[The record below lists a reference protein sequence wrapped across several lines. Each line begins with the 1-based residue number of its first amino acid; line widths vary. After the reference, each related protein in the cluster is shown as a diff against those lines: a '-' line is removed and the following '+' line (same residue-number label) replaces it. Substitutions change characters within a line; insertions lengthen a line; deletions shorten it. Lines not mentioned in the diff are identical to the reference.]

1 MLSVRLLHL
10 ILLPVRRALLVGA
23 LLYVFS
29 ISASA
34 EICWEYTDVELA
46 KVPLKCVQIGNPA
59 VACSWNPNCNVD
71 NNPSD
76 CCMAVHDPG
85 ATQTIGDMHLR
96 WHNCLGNVTNNA
108 VPQPPNRGLRWFAF
122 HRQFESD
129 FNVYREGL
137 GLDKIDSLEWCPGM
151 IMPYG
156 HFGAELGP
164 LDHPLGCG
172 TGDNRPNGVACD
184 GCETFRRCLYLNGA
198 GPIGCP
204 APANPVC
211 SVNGVSFP
219 YTSLDQFKN
228 ADEIGAM
235 LDVYFHGDMHGAVS
249 DADGSGYNAD
259 CADPNCSPRDPMFW
273 RLHKA
278 LDDVMRAWQN
288 IKAVDVTLVIDR
300 SGSMSAPSG
309 TGVGTRL
316 QNAVEAADMFA
327 DLMEDGRSDGAVNR
341 IGIVSYSGNA
351 SNAALNMPLQNVTST
366 LRNPGGAFATTLA
379 ALSPSGS
386 TSIGSGVV
394 GAINQLCTGG
404 NCATHVLAP
413 GENERKA
420 MLLLTDGKENVA
432 PCLEAG
438 CQGGGGAAIDYA
450 ALDVTQA
457 CAVGLGNAAS
467 INGELLTI
475 FTERQGGIYL
485 NNTDASGTDLK
496 DFFAKC
502 FAQLT
507 DEFIGLDPSG
517 SIAAAVPAGP
527 IVPYESCDDNRITFT
542 AGWNR
547 SNLPGDRLNLLVT
560 APNGDAWVPA
570 ANYGELSNERSWAFK
585 RSPLPYRGQAQ
596 GTWNM
601 QLLRPQKAFVN
612 GFTTDSF
619 VKPAEGVAIVRRQ
632 IQRLCPIGDDG
643 QPSCKRVL
651 HFEDG
656 DQARSVYYG
665 ALKAENGMTVADHS
679 FEKDPARFARRL
691 REGRWDLIVYAHQAG
706 ADQKEVYDS
715 LLSRQVCS
723 GTPAIITDTRSARE
737 AAALLRC
744 AGAVRDPRVVNK
756 DHLVGSKSFVDVEAR
771 LRDPGYPVFSYGLQ
785 ALAANTAA
793 ADPAAQ
799 FASDRDN
806 ASAAI
811 IGKAL
816 SGGPIQWHKNV
827 LVTGLSQ
834 LTAFAPRTVPKTG
847 ETLKAAVRILPSV
860 QREGGYPDSRMTVE
874 VERPK
879 AGLGGLVKRRE
890 RAATVKGDPV
900 DSVELQLGQL
910 NIATS
915 KETYKLN
922 DRGENGD
929 LHALNGTYSADLPIS
944 AAVDGMYTFHYR
956 FDYKIGTCQARR
968 ELKQSL
974 YVDVKVSPT
983 HSNPVVG
990 EPRPAQ
996 GGKRYP
1002 LTLRPQDALG
1012 NIVGPGRTAH
1022 AACAKPC
1029 SCDAKDVVDRNDG
1042 SYTIGLLVPDS
1053 VELSACKVEAFGAN
1067 FALAKRPRFPGR
1079 DSGAP

>member
-1 MLSVRLLHL
+1 MFTECFLRFPNL
-10 ILLPVRRALLVGA
+10 RAARAWLAGA
-23 LLYVFS
+23 LLFLFAGSVP
-29 ISASA
+29 A

-76 CCMAVHDPG
+76 CCMAVHDPS
-85 ATQTIGDMHLR
+85 ATQTIGDMHRR
-96 WHNCLGNVTNNA
+96 WHNCLGNFTNNA

-129 FNVYREGL
+129 FNIYREGL
-137 GLDKIDSLEWCPGM
+137 GFDKIDSLEWCPGM

-156 HFGAELGP
+156 HFGAQLGP

-172 TGDNRPNGVACD
+172 TGSNRPNGVVCD
-184 GCETFRRCLYLNGA
+184 GCESFRRCLYLNGA
-198 GPIGCP
+198 GPISCP
-204 APANPVC
+204 APGAPIC
-211 SVNGVSFP
+211 SVNGVTFP
-219 YTSLDQFKN
+219 YTSLDQFQN

-235 LDVYFHGDMHGAVS
+235 LDVYFHGDMHTAVS
-249 DADGSGYNAD
+249 DADGGGYTAD

-288 IKAVDVTLVIDR
+288 VKAVDVTLVIDR
-300 SGSMSAPSG
+300 SGSMSAASG
-309 TGVGTRL
+309 TGTGTRL

-341 IGIVSYSGNA
+341 LGIVSYSSNA
-351 SNAALNMPLQNVTST
+351 ANAALNMPLQNVTST
-366 LRNPGGAFATTLA
+366 LRNAGGPFANTLA
-379 ALSPSGS
+379 ALSPGGS

-394 GAINQLCTGG
+394 AALEQLCTAG
-404 NCATHVLAP
+404 NCATHTPAP
-413 GENERKA
+413 GENQRKA
-420 MLLLTDGKENVA
+420 ILLLTDGKENVA

-438 CQGGGGAAIDYA
+438 CQGGAGAAIDYTK
-450 ALDVTQA
+450 LDVTQA

-517 SIAAAVPAGP
+517 TIAASAPAGP
-527 IVPYESCDDNRITFT
+527 IVPYESCDDSRITFS

-547 SNLPGDRLNLLVT
+547 SNLAGDRLNLLVT
-560 APNGDAWVPA
+560 SPKGDAWVPA
-570 ANYGELSNERSWAFK
+570 PNFGELSTERSWAFK
-585 RSPLPYRGQAQ
+585 RSPLPYNGQSQ
-596 GTWNM
+596 GVWNM
-601 QLLRPQKAFVN
+601 QLLRPQQAFVN
-612 GFTTDSF
+612 GFATDSF
-619 VKPAEGVAIVRRQ
+619 VKPAQGTAMVRRQ
-632 IQRLCPIGDDG
+632 IQRLCPIDDNSR
-643 QPSCKRVL
+643 PTCKRVL

-656 DQARSVYYG
+656 DLARSVYTA
-665 ALKAENGMTVADHS
+665 ALKAETGMTVVDHHM
-679 FEKDPARFARRL
+679 ERDPDQFARLL
-691 REGRWDLIVYAHQAG
+691 RTGGWDLIVFAHQAG
-706 ADQKEVYDS
+706 ADQKEGYDS
-715 LLSRQVCS
+715 LLQRQVCS
-723 GTPAIITDTRSARE
+723 GTRAIITDTRSVRE
-737 AAALLRC
+737 AASLLRC
-744 AGAVRDPRVVNK
+744 AGAARDPRIVNQ
-756 DHLVGSKSFVDVEAR
+756 DRVVGSKDFLDVEAR
-771 LRDPGYPVFSYGLQ
+771 LRDPGYLVFSYGLQ
-785 ALAANTAA
+785 AVATNTASA
-793 ADPAAQ
+793 EAAAQ
-799 FASDRDN
+799 FGLAGDN
-806 ASAAI
+806 AAAAI
-811 IGKAL
+811 IGKAVR
-816 SGGPIQWHKNV
+816 GGPIQWHKNV

-847 ETLKAAVRILPSV
+847 DTLKAAVRILPSV
-860 QREGGYPDSRMTVE
+860 QREGGYPDARMTVE

-890 RAATVKGDPV
+890 RVATVKGDAV

-910 NIATS
+910 NIATI
-915 KETYKLN
+915 KEIYKLN

-929 LHALNGTYSADLPIS
+929 IHPLNGTYSADLPIS

-956 FDYKIGTCQARR
+956 FDYKVGSCQARR

-974 YVDVKVSPT
+974 YVDVRVSPA
-983 HSNPVVG
+983 HSDLVVG
-990 EPRPAQ
+990 DPRPTQ

-1002 LTLRPQDALG
+1002 LTLRPQDSLG
-1012 NIVGPGRTAH
+1012 NVVGPGRSASVQ
-1022 AACAKPC
+1022 CSKPC
-1029 SCDAKDVVDRNDG
+1029 SCASRDVVDRNDG
-1042 SYTIGLLVPDS
+1042 SYTIPLLVPDS
-1053 VELSACKVEAFGAN
+1053 VELSACSVEAFGAK
-1067 FALAKRPRFPGR
+1067 FALGKRPRFPGR
-1079 DSGAP
+1079 NSGTP